1 MGGGPQNHPALRETV
16 FSGRY
21 KAQGRIAAL
30 HLLDTSGG
38 MPLSE
43 TMGLEIVWQGGS
55 EKLKPECRHLGKR
68 LPWSGVPLQASL
80 HGTHFQSVYTGAC
93 RGGRCSVRRLPT
105 DMPKLKVFPGEKWLP
120 RSLLLAGRQRVKV
133 SQPGFPPVSDTG
145 LR

>member
-55 EKLKPECRHLGKR
+55 EKLKPECRHVGKR

-93 RGGRCSVRRLPT
+93 RGGRCSCGGSLQTCPNSKSSR
-105 DMPKLKVFPGEKWLP
+105 EKWLP

-133 SQPGFPPVSDTG
+133 SHPGFPPVSDTG

>member
-21 KAQGRIAAL
+21 KAQGRTAAL

-43 TMGLEIVWQGGS
+43 TMGLEIVWQGGR
-55 EKLKPECRHLGKR
+55 EKLKPECRHVGKR

-80 HGTHFQSVYTGAC
+80 HAAHFQSVYTGAC

-105 DMPKLKVFPGEKWLP
+105 DMPRLKVFPGKSGCQGVCCWLAGSVSKSATQV
-120 RSLLLAGRQRVKV
+120 SLLSLTLV
-133 SQPGFPPVSDTG
+133 
-145 LR
+145 